1 MALGSTIPIVVH
13 VRDFKIV
20 ELVVWIGVRGQRR
33 PQSIADTRPSAD
45 RIAQSVG
52 KRRLLCHLRQA
63 LQHLLRLL
71 LQLPELREQVLRGR
85 GRLVAVEV
93 FVRQDFVAE
102 LRAVFPADDGL
113 GDFPF
118 QERLDVLAV
127 RDVFVV
133 LHVVPV
139 RPFDVFSLQ

>member
-1 MALGSTIPIVVH
+1 MASLDV
-13 VRDFKIV
+13 D
-20 ELVVWIGVRGQRR
+20 
-33 PQSIADTRPSAD
+33 SA
-45 RIAQSVG
+45 
-52 KRRLLCHLRQA
+52 HLA
-63 LQHLLRLL
+63 KPLQHFLRFL
-71 LQLPELREQVLRGR
+71 LQPPELREQVFRRR

-139 RPFDVFSLQ
+139 RPFDGDDFRLVLHERLELLRRHCPSG

>member
-1 MALGSTIPIVVH
+1 MIARLM
-13 VRDFKIV
+13 VR
-20 ELVVWIGVRGQRR
+20 E
-33 PQSIADTRPSAD
+33 S
-45 RIAQSVG
+45 
-52 KRRLLCHLRQA
+52 

-71 LQLPELREQVLRGR
+71 LQPPELRQQVLRGR

-93 FVRQDFVAE
+93 FVRQDFVTE

-113 GDFPF
+113 GDLAF

-127 RDVFVV
+127 RNVFVV

-139 RPFDVFSLQ
+139 RPFDGEDFRPIPQSRLELLRWHCPPV